1 MGSKSSKKKADPTKL
16 TEQEVQFLMSH
27 TRYTKDEIIRWH
39 QGFLKDCPKGE
50 LDKKQF
56 TNVFKEFYPQGKAEK
71 FSASIFNVFDT
82 DHSGK
87 IDFTEFLVAISTSSS
102 NDVKQKLH
110 LGFKLYDTNNNG
122 SIDKKEMQKLIDA
135 IYDLMGEENR
145 KGDNDPKER
154 VTAIFNKLDK
164 DHSGT
169 LSEAEFVNG
178 CLQDPYLMKLL
189 VPQL

>member
-1 MGSKSSKKKADPTKL
+1 MGAKKSKKVDPTIL
-16 TEQEVQFLMSH
+16 TDKDIEFLQKN
-27 TRYTKDEIIRWH
+27 TRYTKDEILRWH

-56 TNVFKEFYPQGKAEK
+56 TNVFKEFYPAGKAEK
-71 FSASIFNVFDT
+71 FSGSIFKVFDT
-82 DHSGK
+82 DNSGK
-87 IDFTEFLVAISTSSS
+87 IDFTEFLVAISASSS

-110 LGFKLYDTNNNG
+110 MGFKLYDTNNNG
-122 SIDKKEMQKLIDA
+122 QIDKKEMLKLIDA

-145 KGDNDPKER
+145 KGDNEPKHR
-154 VTAIFNKLDK
+154 VEAIFNKIDK
-164 DHSGT
+164 DHNGT

-178 CLQDPYLMKLL
+178 CLSDPVLMKLL